1 MTTHLFAT
9 VLTPQAIAHNNCAEN
24 ESTTTTLQKVI
35 RGGRIYSTV
44 SSEAIRYALRELW
57 YDEDAGSMNRF
68 PAGRGFRFRDNTFK
82 EPGKYADDDV
92 LGFMNADKSVDKNR
106 RAPLEVCRS
115 VSLRPW
121 PGTVSHNFASI
132 GSNPSRPDEKHP
144 IPYAAEM
151 HDTRYQYS
159 VAMTP
164 GSLLKDA
171 ADRTAKTLR
180 GLQDLRRVA
189 GNHAR
194 YLYDFSPEAVVLRI
208 TDDPAPRMLLCFEE
222 DEHGHLS
229 LAPLVR
235 RTAGDEPDVKPGELI
250 VGTALN
256 IAGATELKDAGAS
269 VHGGV
274 KAAISDALER
284 LGPRI
289 QKDVAAF
296 AERAEW
302 EEEQAAKAK
311 AGAAKADSKTAGKK
325 GAKK

>member
-24 ESTTTTLQKVI
+24 EGATTTLQKVI

-57 YDEDAGSMNRF
+57 YDEDAGSMNRI
-68 PAGRGFRFRDNTFK
+68 PDGRGFKFRDGTFK
-82 EPGKYADDDV
+82 EPGEYADDDV
-92 LGFMNADKSVDKNR
+92 LGFMNADTSVNKNR

-164 GSLLKDA
+164 GTLLKDA
-171 ADRTAKTLR
+171 ADRTEKTLR
-180 GLQDLRRVA
+180 GLQNLRRVA

-194 YLYDFSPEAVVLRI
+194 YLYDFSPEAVVLRV

-235 RTAGDEPDVKPGELI
+235 RTAGDEPDVKPDELI
-250 VGTALN
+250 VGTALD
-256 IAGATELKDAGAS
+256 IAGVAELKAAGAS
-269 VHGGV
+269 VHGGI
-274 KAAISDALER
+274 KAAVSEALET
-284 LGPRI
+284 LDPRI
-289 QKDVAAF
+289 KKDVRAF
-296 AERAEW
+296 AARVKW
-302 EEEQAAKAK
+302 EEEQAAT
-311 AGAAKADSKTAGKK
+311 AKADKKTAGKK
-325 GAKK
+325 GANK